1 MKEHGATAYSR
12 GKDETMNSHANLLP
26 RYKHLREVGRRLAS
40 ILPKSLPDDA
50 LPEAGR
56 KLGILRGKTFVL
68 DTEDE
73 MAVLMDYALHDVR
86 RQGLNAVERYLA
98 ETPPPPDSDEM
109 LFLQSLR
116 EAHYA
121 ILLVEAA
128 EPGVGVQARDLISDD
143 TFFVM
148 DVGFG
153 TSAEPGFVLASRIH
167 TADNIT
173 MTTGAGLP
181 VGVVPEKER
190 AGWLR
195 HWAAATS
202 GDKGGHP
209 SPEKVSERT
218 AAIIRSCLEKGAAS
232 QIAYQELPEDRAR
245 PRLPAAPGHPRPLLA
260 PSAPTHIGRND
271 PCPCGSGKKFKHC
284 CLRKR

>member
-1 MKEHGATAYSR
+1 MT
-12 GKDETMNSHANLLP
+12 SHADLLP
-26 RYKHLREVGRRLAS
+26 RYKHLREVGRTLAHA
-40 ILPKSLPDDA
+40 LMKSLPEDA

-73 MAVLMDYALHDVR
+73 MAVLMDYAIHDVR

-98 ETPPPPDSDEM
+98 ETPPPPDSEEM
-109 LFLQSLR
+109 RFLQSLR
-116 EAHYA
+116 EARYA

-128 EPGVGVQARDLISDD
+128 EPGVGVQARDLIRND

-153 TSAEPGFVLASRIH
+153 TCAEPGFVLATRMH
-167 TADNIT
+167 VLDNFA

-181 VGVVPEKER
+181 VGIVPDDER
-190 AGWLR
+190 ENWLGR
-195 HWAAATS
+195 WPNLNL
-202 GDKGGHP
+202 GDDGAP
-209 SPEKVSERT
+209 LSPDKVSDRN

-232 QIAYQELPEDRAR
+232 HIAYEDLSEARSR
-245 PRLPAAPGHPRPLLA
+245 PRLPAAPAAPGRPRLSPA
-260 PSAPTHIGRND
+260 AGPAHIGRND
-271 PCPCGSGKKFKHC
+271 PCPCGSGKKFKQC
-284 CLRKR
+284 CLRRR